1 MEEGF
6 RDPCP
11 WRIIDDFGG
20 AFAMGAIGGGIWH
33 GVKGYKNSPPGM
45 RVRSSV
51 AAIKARAPVLGG
63 TWVQMILFGS
73 RNPWLRSHGPP

>member
-33 GVKGYKNSPPGM
+33 AVKGYKNSPPGM
-45 RVRSSV
+45 RMRSSIGAV
-51 AAIKARAPVLGG
+51 KARAPVLGG
-63 TWVQMILFGS
+63 KFCRMS
-73 RNPWLRSHGPP
+73 